1 MKIAIQGCGHGEMEK
16 IYDTIQHIE
25 EEQGFKVPFYKKK
38 SKGAFHFE
46 EPGKNLVI
54 RSQISIHV

>member
-25 EEQGFKVPFYKKK
+25 EEQGFKVP
-38 SKGAFHFE
+38 
-46 EPGKNLVI
+46 
-54 RSQISIHV
+54 